1 MKQLEIWSDGSC
13 SRNPGPGGWAYVI
26 KMGKHRKEMNGAEPD
41 TTNNRME
48 MLAALKGLQALTKSC
63 KVTLYSDSEYLC
75 NGFNQNWVY
84 NWENNNWRTKD
95 DTEVKNQD
103 LWEQLKEQDERHDI
117 EWTWVKG
124 HADNEENNK
133 CDELAVQ
140 ARMALQTETLSEVDQ
155 IKNIISGLRQGRS
168 RVHAAH
174 KAVKEKELDSVE
186 EELFKSSKKDIA
198 KLIRQLEAVVK
209 GDSDEQSD

>member
-1 MKQLEIWSDGSC
+1 MKKIEIWSDGSC

-26 KMGKHRKEMNGAEPD
+26 KMGEHRKENSGAEPD

-63 KVTLYSDSEYLC
+63 EVILYSDSEYVC

-140 ARMALQTETLSEVDQ
+140 ARMALQTEDISEEDQ
-155 IKNIISGLRQGRS
+155 LKNIISGLRQGRS

-174 KAVKEKELDSVE
+174 KAVKEKELEGVE

-198 KLIRQLEAVVK
+198 KIIKQLEAVLK
-209 GDSDEQSD
+209 GDS